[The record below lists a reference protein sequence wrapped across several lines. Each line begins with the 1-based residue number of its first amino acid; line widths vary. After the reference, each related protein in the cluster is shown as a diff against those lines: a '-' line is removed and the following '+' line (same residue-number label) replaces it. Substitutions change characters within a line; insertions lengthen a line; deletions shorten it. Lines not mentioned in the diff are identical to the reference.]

1 MKMLQTRE
9 NASLFSP
16 VYPDGTVQSPN
27 VMEALENR
35 VMLSASPVHSV
46 AVHPAK
52 AAIHQA
58 KTSAR
63 AARPINIVGHYA
75 GTLTLRTPLT
85 NSNARTGLNIGFS
98 NGASNSFS
106 LANDFA
112 SMGFGSPNFIGSSA
126 FVNDAF
132 VAALPSSGFGGSG
145 FLFNGHASRSVT
157 FASFNNGS
165 TTPFNGRVS
174 VTINITSESRAGL
187 VTGDVSVGSIGFFN
201 FTGVIKAK
209 KVTLVF
215 SDGSGFISGKVSQAG
230 LVLNGNFADDA
241 FFDTTRGTIRVV
253 RNG

>member
-1 MKMLQTRE
+1 MSTAELLLVWRLFRVDATR
-9 NASLFSP
+9 NRKRIGLTVMAIAWGTLSIVLLLSF
-16 VYPDGTVQSPN
+16 VYS
-27 VMEALENR
+27 
-35 VMLSASPVHSV
+35 
-46 AVHPAK
+46 
-52 AAIHQA
+52 
-58 KTSAR
+58 
-63 AARPINIVGHYA
+63 A

-145 FLFNGHASRSVT
+145 FLFNGHASPSVT